1 MTVNS
6 IGEFASGV
14 PKTCLSTVVIALGI
28 GTFGCDANSCVERFG
43 FFCKFTLK
51 LCIIIMRTES
61 DLG

>member
-28 GTFGCDANSCVERFG
+28 GTFGCDANSCVERFVS
-43 FFCKFTLK
+43 FWVFL
-51 LCIIIMRTES
+51 
-61 DLG
+61 